1 MTANTTDDLILRADL
16 AMYRAKS
23 MKADSVCRY
32 SAEMDEQARDRGEL
46 SLALRG
52 AIEKNELVLY
62 YQPQIVVATG
72 AVVGFEA
79 LLRWKHPQRGLVPP
93 AEFIPIVEETGMI
106 VPVGAWVLETA
117 CREAAQWPGE
127 LSVAV
132 NVSPTQFSRSNFAQT
147 VHECLIKTGL
157 KPGRLELEITEN
169 TLIEDFEHAVHVL
182 RQLKALGVRI
192 AMDDFGTGYSSL
204 STLQAVSF
212 DKLKIDRSVTCNLDR
227 NDQAATIVQ
236 AVIGL
241 SKSLN
246 IPVLA
251 EGVENS
257 QHIAF
262 LRREHCDEAQGFEIG
277 VPMPVEDIAN
287 YMTNRGQRP
296 GRKQAGK
303 RHSDRLRKLTGAQ
316 GLHGEPESGW
326 PLAKRTSI
334 AAPAGTG
341 SASVSS

>member
-1 MTANTTDDLILRADL
+1 MPSPEGRFTLSVDVKC
-16 AMYRAKS
+16 AK
-23 MKADSVCRY
+23 
-32 SAEMDEQARDRGEL
+32 
-46 SLALRG
+46 
-52 AIEKNELVLY
+52 
-62 YQPQIVVATG
+62 IVVATG

-79 LLRWKHPQRGLVPP
+79 LLRWKHPQRGLVSP
-93 AEFIPIVEETGMI
+93 AEFIPIGEETGLI

-117 CREAAQWPGE
+117 CQEAAQWPGE

-169 TLIEDFEHAVHVL
+169 VLIDDFEHTVHVL

-204 STLQAVSF
+204 STLQAISF
-212 DKLKIDRSVTCNLDR
+212 DKLKIDRSVTCNLGH
-227 NDQAATIVQ
+227 NDQAASIVR

-251 EGVENS
+251 EGVENA
-257 QHIAF
+257 QHVAF
-262 LRREHCDEAQGFEIG
+262 LRREQCDEAQGFGISE
-277 VPMPVEDIAN
+277 PMPVSAIPEFLADHAIKVVEQSRLSNVSRIPIA
-287 YMTNRGQRP
+287 
-296 GRKQAGK
+296 
-303 RHSDRLRKLTGAQ
+303 S
-316 GLHGEPESGW
+316 
-326 PLAKRTSI
+326 
-334 AAPAGTG
+334 
-341 SASVSS
+341 